1 MFYVFIFVFSF
12 LFIYTPMEVVCPV
25 GMFVYT
31 AVYMLAA
38 DGAVFDIPEKKRMV
52 RGTYSK
58 AKTSQSQKKKL
69 ATHVYSSVQACF

>member
-12 LFIYTPMEVVCPV
+12 LFIYTPMKVVCPV

-38 DGAVFDIPEKKRMV
+38 DGAIFLYTRKEEY
-52 RGTYSK
+52 GTRYSK
-58 AKTSQSQKKKL
+58 AKTSQSQKKN
-69 ATHVYSSVQACF
+69 